1 MVGPALSPGVREPLG
16 GEFLRSGPGAEVRTS
31 LRRSDLTQPRKRMG
45 RSLIG
50 PRTAPEQLGS
60 SHETST
66 PRLRFRCGRAVL

>member
-1 MVGPALSPGVREPLG
+1 MVGPARSPGVREPLAG
-16 GEFLRSGPGAEVRTS
+16 SSSVQDQGPEVRTS